1 MRQRDLWVTHLAPLV
16 YCPVQTVRKLSKR
29 GHCTA
34 VKSRLPWRERWRA
47 FPSGLGSLL
56 SGQGLCSSTVSSAK
70 WRGGCLPPQML
81 VRTKKCV
88 ENRPAPQVKKL
99 CPQAPG
105 RLLSPLLVLRALPS
119 KNSDH
124 HFKITEPGYQGIKE
138 ASKMH
143 IQIHQIWE
151 PCFSTIVT
159 FHQGWKKG
167 CKSPESPLES
177 VLKDD
182 SSGAVYAENGED
194 WPLSLCP
201 PHCPLWQWPSG
212 REEGQTRRHRL
223 LRSNPL

>member
-1 MRQRDLWVTHLAPLV
+1 MT
-16 YCPVQTVRKLSKR
+16 CLSLPAGKPAV
-29 GHCTA
+29 GAGALFLHCLIC
-34 VKSRLPWRERWRA
+34 KMERRLP
-47 FPSGLGSLL
+47 S
-56 SGQGLCSSTVSSAK
+56 
-70 WRGGCLPPQML
+70 PQML

-143 IQIHQIWE
+143 IQIHQMRE

-167 CKSPESPLES
+167 CESPESALRMT
-177 VLKDD
+177 VQGLCMLKTVRT
-182 SSGAVYAENGED
+182 G
-194 WPLSLCP
+194 LSPFVP
-201 PHCPLWQWPSG
+201 PTARCGNDLQ
-212 REEGQTRRHRL
+212 EERRVRHGGTDFCAQ
-223 LRSNPL
+223 NPCKVGHT